1 MVILLQIVY
10 VAPLAKKRTIRVVP
24 GLDSVINEVAMQSS
38 KSYSWILNRI
48 LYLYLSQNDKLE
60 KYNQLV
66 IDEYFNSRALDD

>member
-1 MVILLQIVY
+1 MTKLVY
-10 VAPLAKKRTIRVVP
+10 VAPLATKRTIRVVP
-24 GLDSVINEVAMQSS
+24 GLDSLINEVAMQSS